1 MKKLQ
6 LTQEEFDFLHVW
18 LGDDLD
24 LQLENN
30 NIGRSSLN
38 TLKSIV
44 GKIKEESKNVNN

>member
-18 LGDDLD
+18 LSDDLD
-24 LQLENN
+24 LQLESN

-44 GKIKEESKNVNN
+44 GKIKEESKNENN